1 MLNLLMA
8 IDFSIVTTPVIS
20 NFMAA
25 ASGGASGIS
34 GAVDYSF
41 LSLFKRADLMVKL
54 IMILLVL
61 ASVWSWVVIID
72 KSINFSILK
81 KRATKF
87 EETFWSGRTLDEL
100 SQGLAGDNRDPLGR
114 VFSAAMR
121 EWDESKAMGGRA
133 ENDIMGTRQRID
145 RVMGLVVNRELA
157 KAERGM
163 TVLATVGSA
172 SVFVGLFGTVW
183 GIMNTF
189 RAIAEMQSTNLAV
202 VIPGISEALFAT
214 ALGLVAAI
222 PASVF
227 YNKFSSDLDKY
238 AGRLDGFT
246 DELSAILS
254 RKVANMRGQTNA
266 GRQG

>member
-1 MLNLLMA
+1 MQTITLLSDMIMA
-8 IDFSIVTTPVIS
+8 G
-20 NFMAA
+20 AA
-25 ASGGASGIS
+25 GAN
-34 GAVDYSF
+34 DYSF
-41 LSLFKRADLMVKL
+41 TALFARADLMVKA
-54 IMILLVL
+54 IMIILTI
-61 ASVWSWVVIID
+61 ASVWSWAIIID
-72 KSINFSILK
+72 KTISFGVLK

-100 SQGLAGDNRDPLGR
+100 AEGLAGDTRDPMGR
-114 VFSAAMR
+114 VFTAAMR
-121 EWDESKAMGGRA
+121 EYKESQAAGHPV
-133 ENDIMGTRQRID
+133 NSDIVGTRERID

-157 KAERGM
+157 KTERGM

-189 RAIAEMQSTNLAV
+189 RAIDQNQSANLAV

-227 YNKFSSDLDKY
+227 YNKFTADLDKY
-238 AGRLDGFT
+238 AGRLDGYT

-254 RKVANMRGQTNA
+254 RKIGKRG
-266 GRQG
+266 

>member
-1 MLNLLMA
+1 MQIFTM
-8 IDFSIVTTPVIS
+8 IPDMFI
-20 NFMAA
+20 AA
-25 ASGGASGIS
+25 ASPGIN
-34 GAVDYSF
+34 DYSF
-41 LSLFKRADLMVKL
+41 TALFTRADLMVKA
-54 IMILLVL
+54 IMIILVV
-61 ASVWSWVVIID
+61 ASVWSWAIIID
-72 KSINFSILK
+72 KSFSFHVLK

-100 SQGLAGDNRDPLGR
+100 SEGLAGDTRDPMGR
-114 VFSAAMR
+114 VFGAAMR
-121 EWDESKAMGGRA
+121 EYNQSRETNAQPNS
-133 ENDIMGTRQRID
+133 DIVGTRERID
-145 RVMGLVVNRELA
+145 RVMGLVVNRELG

-189 RAIAEMQSTNLAV
+189 RAIDQNQSANLAV

-227 YNKFSSDLDKY
+227 YNKFTADLDKY
-238 AGRLDGFT
+238 AGRLDGYT

-254 RKVANMRGQTNA
+254 RKIGKRG
-266 GRQG
+266 

>member
-1 MLNLLMA
+1 MQ
-8 IDFSIVTTPVIS
+8 FIS
-20 NFMAA
+20 MFQETMIFAA
-25 ASGGASGIS
+25 TGAQ
-34 GAVDYSF
+34 DYSF
-41 LSLFKRADLMVKL
+41 IALFKRADVMVKA
-54 IMILLVL
+54 IMIIL
-61 ASVWSWVVIID
+61 AVSSVWSWAVIID
-72 KSINFSILK
+72 KLISFSILK

-87 EETFWSGRTLDEL
+87 EETFWSGRTLEEL
-100 SQGLAGDNRDPLGR
+100 ADGLAGDTHDPMAR

-121 EWDESKAMGGRA
+121 EWKESKAMGPA
-133 ENDIMGTRQRID
+133 AQSDIFGARERID

-227 YNKFSSDLDKY
+227 YNKFTSDLDKY
-238 AGRLDGFT
+238 AGRLDGYT

-254 RKVANMRGQTNA
+254 RRLGKGA
-266 GRQG
+266 

>member
-1 MLNLLMA
+1 MQ
-8 IDFSIVTTPVIS
+8 SIILISDIITAATPL
-20 NFMAA
+20 
-25 ASGGASGIS
+25 GTQ
-34 GAVDYSF
+34 DYSF
-41 LSLFKRADLMVKL
+41 AALFLRADIMVKA
-54 IMILLVL
+54 IMIIL
-61 ASVWSWVVIID
+61 AIASIWSWAVIID
-72 KSINFSILK
+72 KTISFSILK

-100 SQGLAGDNRDPLGR
+100 AEGLAGDTRDPMGR
-114 VFSAAMR
+114 VFNAAMR
-121 EWDESKAMGGRA
+121 EWNESKAVGPVA
-133 ENDIMGTRQRID
+133 NNDIMGTRDRID

-163 TVLATVGSA
+163 TLLATVGSA

-189 RAIAEMQSTNLAV
+189 RAIAGMQSTSLAV

-227 YNKFSSDLDKY
+227 YNKFTSDLDKY
-238 AGRLDGFT
+238 AVRLDGYT

-254 RKVANMRGQTNA
+254 RKLGKRG
-266 GRQG
+266 